1 MGIATEAAVIGTNY
15 SYCHRI
21 PVEGLEMKTV
31 FAVLILSIMSAIVG
45 IFASTELHEMAIATG
60 SSNDTLRATTADATP
75 AQPSQKIQ
83 QWVNH

>member
-15 SYCHRI
+15 SYGHRI

-31 FAVLILSIMSAIVG
+31 FAVHILSIMSAIVG

-60 SSNDTLRATTADATP
+60 GSNDARSSDHSGRDTSTTQSEDSA
-75 AQPSQKIQ
+75 
-83 QWVNH
+83 VG